1 MKENNKNEES
11 GDSGTLRM
19 LAQPPDIP
27 TLPGYKTGETR
38 RIQVESLPSLSL
50 YIARRIVNNN
60 NIIIIMVVGRK
71 LGPVPGHTST
81 FVLTARAEH
90 HRTH

>member
-27 TLPGYKTGETR
+27 TLPGYTKLAKP
-38 RIQVESLPSLSL
+38 VESKLSLSQVSP
-50 YIARRIVNNN
+50 YILRDGLS
-60 NIIIIMVVGRK
+60 IIII
-71 LGPVPGHTST
+71 L
-81 FVLTARAEH
+81 LLW
-90 HRTH
+90 

>member
-27 TLPGYKTGETR
+27 T
-38 RIQVESLPSLSL
+38 ESTHLL
-50 YIARRIVNNN
+50 
-60 NIIIIMVVGRK
+60 IIGIGLI
-71 LGPVPGHTST
+71 
-81 FVLTARAEH
+81 
-90 HRTH
+90 